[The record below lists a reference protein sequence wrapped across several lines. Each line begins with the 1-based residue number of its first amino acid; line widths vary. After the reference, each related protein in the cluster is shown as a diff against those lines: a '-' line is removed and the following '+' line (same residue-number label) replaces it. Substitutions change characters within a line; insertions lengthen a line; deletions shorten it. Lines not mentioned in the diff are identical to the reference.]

1 MSKTKEFEFDLG
13 DQVEITISK
22 EHGTVDG
29 RADYLDGGN
38 YFRLRY
44 VQANG
49 CAALKWFPASE
60 LTKRA

>member
-1 MSKTKEFEFDLG
+1 MSNKTHFEFEIG
-13 DQVEITISK
+13 DAATVTISA
-22 EHGTVDG
+22 EHGTGDG
-29 RADYLDGGN
+29 RADYSSGEN

-60 LTKRA
+60 LSKA